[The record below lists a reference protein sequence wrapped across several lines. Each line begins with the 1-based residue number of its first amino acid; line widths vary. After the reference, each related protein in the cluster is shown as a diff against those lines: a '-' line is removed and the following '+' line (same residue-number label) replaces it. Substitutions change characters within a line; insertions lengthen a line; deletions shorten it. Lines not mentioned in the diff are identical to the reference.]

1 MKIQK
6 IEPPRFPVDL
16 REETFELIEDEA
28 FYENCL
34 FKNCTLTGKD
44 LDKVCFQ
51 SVQFVNVTFSDCHF
65 HQLELLDV
73 EFIKCNLSNTEMIG
87 VILHRSAFCDSKIVG
102 VNFAES
108 SILDTTFKD
117 CQANYSSFSY
127 ATLKRVSFTGMPL
140 IESDFFNIKWLHLTF
155 DACNLT
161 GVNLMQTNL
170 KGLNLSTSSFE
181 KINLSIELLPGCK
194 INPEQ
199 SIIIAGALG
208 CIVE

>member
-34 FKNCTLTGKD
+34 FKNCT
-44 LDKVCFQ
+44 
-51 SVQFVNVTFSDCHF
+51 CHF

-87 VILHRSAFCDSKIVG
+87 GILHRCAFLDSKIVG

-127 ATLKRVSFTGMPL
+127 ASLKRVSFTDMPL

-155 DACNLT
+155 NACDLT

-181 KINLSIELLPGCK
+181 KINLSIELLRGCK

-199 SIIIAGALG
+199 SIVIAGALG